1 MAMSVG
7 NEDAGGDAAPMADI
21 NTTPLVDVMLVLLI
35 IFLITVPAII
45 ETVPLKLP
53 KVANIPTTTKPEN
66 VVLSVKAEG
75 GNCEVYRGKQL
86 VPTTNELIELG
97 ADALRKEIERQRALG
112 ATDATLQLPE
122 AHFRADANTP
132 YRCVG
137 GAIFAMQRAG
147 FVKVAFISEP
157 PEGSGSRF

>member
-7 NEDAGGDAAPMADI
+7 NEGGEGDSAPMADI

-53 KVANIPTTTKPEN
+53 KVQNIATTTKPEN
-66 VVLSVKAEG
+66 LVLSVKAEG
-75 GNCEVYRGKQL
+75 GNCESYRGKTL

-97 ADALRKEIERQRALG
+97 ANALKADIDRQRALG
-112 ATDATLQLPE
+112 ASDAQLQLPE
-122 AHFRADANTP
+122 AHIRADANTP

-147 FVKVAFISEP
+147 FVKIAFISEP

>member
-7 NEDAGGDAAPMADI
+7 NESADGETAPMADI

-35 IFLITVPAII
+35 IFLITIPAII

-53 KVANIPTTTKPEN
+53 KVENIATTTKPEN
-66 VVLSVKAEG
+66 LVLSVRAEG
-75 GNCEVYRGKQL
+75 GNCEAYKGKTL
-86 VPTTNELIELG
+86 VPTTNELIEMG
-97 ADALRKEIERQRALG
+97 AAALTADIERQRAEG
-112 ATDATLQLPE
+112 ASDAQLQLPE
-122 AHFRADANTP
+122 AHIRADANTP

-137 GAIFAMQRAG
+137 AVIFAMQRAG
-147 FVKVAFISEP
+147 FVKIAFISEP